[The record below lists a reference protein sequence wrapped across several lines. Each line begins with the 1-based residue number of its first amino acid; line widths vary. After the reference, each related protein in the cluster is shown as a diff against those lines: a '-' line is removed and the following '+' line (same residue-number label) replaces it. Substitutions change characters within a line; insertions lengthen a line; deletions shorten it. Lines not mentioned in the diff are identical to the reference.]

1 MKNRG
6 LIAIIDDE
14 SVRESLPDLL
24 SVLGHEA
31 TAYAS
36 AEDYL
41 ASGLLKPFTRWQLI
55 DALATALESRQQ
67 S

>member
-24 SVLGHEA
+24 GVLGH
-31 TAYAS
+31 
-36 AEDYL
+36 
-41 ASGLLKPFTRWQLI
+41 GLWPMLPRKTIWRP
-55 DALATALESRQQ
+55 AC
-67 S
+67 